1 MTKPDLLGFLA
12 DHKSADAFEVAR
24 AFELPYPAAAMALLR
39 MTRQG
44 LVERRLDPESGLY
57 WYALSDHGRARLAY
71 FEANGDFQR

>member
-24 AFELPYPAAAMALLR
+24 AVELPCPAAAMALLR

-44 LVERRLDPESGLY
+44 LVERRLDPESRIY

-71 FEANGDFQR
+71 FENNRYSQR